1 MKSGVMTISLLLAV
15 IAAISSAFAETTIQ
29 KVPPCAPVY
38 GTWRTAH
45 IMDKFGNPHPL
56 APSPGWEGLIMEA
69 RIDKD
74 KAVLVWFGGKKKI
87 MFKRWHRHMQDEF
100 NFGGMS
106 KDGGYAEIST
116 QYYADED
123 YPKDKC
129 YIKMLYEVTYRDV
142 SKKMNHN
149 ILMEKIE

>member
-1 MKSGVMTISLLLAV
+1 MCAAALVLALMGFGTPV
-15 IAAISSAFAETTIQ
+15 RAETTIQ

-45 IMDKFGNPHPL
+45 IMDKFGNPQPL

-74 KAVLVWFGGKKKI
+74 KAVLVWFGGKKK
-87 MFKRWHRHMQDEF
+87 MTFKRWDRFTQDEF

-106 KDGGYAEIST
+106 KYGGYTEIST

-129 YIKMLYEVTYRDV
+129 YINILYEAKYRDIFN
-142 SKKMNHN
+142 KMNHD

>member
-1 MKSGVMTISLLLAV
+1 MKRGVLSISLLLAV
-15 IAAISSAFAETTIQ
+15 MAAISSAFAETTIQ

-56 APSPGWEGLIMEA
+56 APLPGWEGLIMEA

-87 MFKRWHRHMQDEF
+87 TFKRWRQYPQTEF
-100 NFGGMS
+100 RFTGLS
-106 KDGGYAEIST
+106 SEGGYLG
-116 QYYADED
+116 ADTEFETVIE
-123 YPKDKC
+123 YPVDKC
-129 YIKMLYEVTYRDV
+129 YLRMYYLYRKDILNSRD
-142 SKKMNHN
+142 HN

>member
-1 MKSGVMTISLLLAV
+1 MKRGVLSISLLLAGMAV
-15 IAAISSAFAETTIQ
+15 ISSAFAETTIQ

-45 IMDKFGNPHPL
+45 IMDKFGTPHPL

-87 MFKRWHRHMQDEF
+87 TFKRWYKFRQWDGSFIGLNGAKEVIAKTEF
-100 NFGGMS
+100 ES
-106 KDGGYAEIST
+106 VIE
-116 QYYADED
+116 
-123 YPKDKC
+123 YPADKC
-129 YIKMLYEVTYRDV
+129 YLEINYYLQHGDV
-142 SKKMNHN
+142 GSLDHN
-149 ILMEKIE
+149 LLMEKIE